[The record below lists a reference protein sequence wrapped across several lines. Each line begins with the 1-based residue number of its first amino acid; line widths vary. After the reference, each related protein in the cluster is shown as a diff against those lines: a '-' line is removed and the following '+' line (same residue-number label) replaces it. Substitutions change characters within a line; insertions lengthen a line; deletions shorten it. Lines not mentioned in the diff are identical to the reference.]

1 MNNYSLHDIFKK
13 NGYFLNEVVDFY
25 SQKNKTISVYHLT
38 GLSKQANDE
47 LNKTALSMT
56 GDLDTRG
63 NLFRPG
69 GGDMYGRGLYTC
81 YKLNKKIAYTYGN
94 TLLEFKVPVQNCL
107 VFVGDEA
114 EAVHGENA
122 SLDRQLISIL
132 ERKGIDY
139 QTNEDF
145 RLVVEKFCEYL
156 KIVYDEKIVGTSTD
170 KSNRTAP
177 DCLSTLRK
185 FSELTKNK
193 IKLKHLIDGIM
204 FFGAGD
210 GPVCVIFNTQ
220 LAAINRI
227 GSVVGEDVKIF
238 ERPSDI
244 GIDDFDTKTFN
255 QLRRLYSAKSGKGSK
270 EWRAHQRELVN
281 TLNSQIIEFDYSN
294 FIIDKEKLLN
304 IVNNAF
310 KKLRDSL
317 GVSEDFN
324 RVLIEL
330 PHFSNYPSDSE
341 FKKLVNEKIS
351 SQDKQKIESF
361 YLNYADYMLKELH
374 VEKFLKLQYDF
385 SRELDKLIYVLGGD
399 NISRLKQEIIASLNK
414 ISIDSGYHYDKE
426 SIIEVIKK
434 SSFIYNDTFDEYVFK
449 IAELVLE
456 IFNISKLFLLSST
469 GEEEISF
476 NNFKEFYNSD
486 TIKDINSIYTAATEE
501 AVMEV
506 KNIDKSEIELFYSN
520 IAETY
525 RNIILKHK
533 KIIFELLPAE
543 VEKIIKAQY
552 ESLDTEIPVSEI
564 LENIFV
570 PFNKMLQ
577 ESNVTFENDL
587 SFDVEEIQNKSL
599 QKIKILDVF
608 ETNLNDFWG
617 YNAGFEIAHSLGKTS
632 NLKTSYPNYVMYYN
646 KENNLSSIYET
657 IKSKLKSK
665 IKEDREEY
673 SFTRIWEWQDSRP
686 RGNETITDRFTM
698 SQFEEHQKLS
708 LRPRNIY
715 SKIDI
720 INVDFDPDIK

>member
-1 MNNYSLHDIFKK
+1 MNKYSLYDIFNK
-13 NGYFLNEVVDFY
+13 NGYFLNEAVEFY

-38 GLSKQANDE
+38 GNKGEVNDE
-47 LNKTALSMT
+47 LDKTALSMT
-56 GDLDTRG
+56 GGLDSRG
-63 NLFRPG
+63 NLFRSG

-114 EAVHGENA
+114 KAVHGENA
-122 SLDRQLISIL
+122 PLDKQLISIL

-139 QTNEDF
+139 QSNEDF
-145 RLVVEKFCEYL
+145 RKIIEKFCDYL
-156 KIVYDEKIVGTSTD
+156 KKVYDEKIAGTSTV

-177 DCLSTLRK
+177 DCLSALRK

-193 IKLKHLIDGIM
+193 IKLKHLVDGIM

-227 GSVVGEDVKIF
+227 GKVVGEDVEIF

-270 EWRAHQRELVN
+270 EWREHQRELVN
-281 TLNSQIIEFDYSN
+281 TLNNQIIEFDYTD
-294 FIIDKEKLLN
+294 FLIDKEKLLN

-317 GVSEDFN
+317 GVAEDFN

-330 PHFSNYPSDSE
+330 PHFSNYPSGSE
-341 FKKLVNEKIS
+341 FKYFINEKIS

-361 YLNYADYMLKELH
+361 YLNYTDYMLKELH

-385 SRELDKLIYVLGGD
+385 SRELDSLIYVLGGD

-414 ISIDSGYHYDKE
+414 IDIDSGYHYDKE
-426 SIIEVIKK
+426 TIIEVIKK
-434 SSFIYNDTFDEYVFK
+434 SSFIYGDTFDEYVFK

-456 IFNISKLFLLSST
+456 IFNISKFFLLSST

-476 NNFKEFYNSD
+476 KNFKEFFNLD
-486 TIKDINSIYTAATEE
+486 TIKDINSIYAAATEE
-501 AVMEV
+501 AAMEV
-506 KNIDKSEIELFYSN
+506 NNIDKSEVELFYN
-520 IAETY
+520 NVTETY
-525 RNIILKHK
+525 GNIILKHK
-533 KIIFELLPAE
+533 KIIFELLPVE

-570 PFNKMLQ
+570 PFRQMLQ
-577 ESNVTFENDL
+577 ENNITFENDL
-587 SFDVEEIQNKSL
+587 SFDAEAIRNKSL
-599 QKIKILDVF
+599 QKIKMLDVF

-617 YNAGFEIAHSLGKTS
+617 YNEGFEIAHSLGETS
-632 NLKTSYPNYVMYYN
+632 NLETSYPNYVMYYN
-646 KENNLSSIYET
+646 EENNLSSIYET
-657 IKSKLKSK
+657 IKSKLKSQ

-673 SFTRIWEWQDSRP
+673 SFLRIREWQDSRP
-686 RGNETITDRFTM
+686 RGNETITDRLVMT
-698 SQFEEHQKLS
+698 QFEEHQKLS
-708 LRPRNIY
+708 LRPRNVY
-715 SKIDI
+715 SMIDI
-720 INVDFDPDIK
+720 INVNFTPDIK